1 MLLRSPCL
9 RTVGLSLL
17 ALKQSTGLGT
27 AAAAMST
34 ASANMFALTNNG
46 VPQTDSVP
54 DAKGMLSAYPRG
66 AYTTARTVN
75 VASVFEFEAHV
86 ERMAQ
91 SADLMLAEQQSSQ
104 AQACADLVDAKKLR
118 PLLAASFRGCI
129 REFLSKYPDYKG
141 ELKLTVLADWQE
153 ADSEQFA
160 LFCHGVPLPPV
171 PRPPVIC
178 EVRGEPRRNALA
190 KDSQWITERKALE
203 DLKRP
208 EHNEIILPTADGLL
222 LEVSSADSIVYLL
235 AARLHSDKQLHN
247 IIIACSTSIKN
258 CCMQVT

>member
-9 RTVGLSLL
+9 RTVAGLSLL
-17 ALKQSTGLGT
+17 ALKRSSGLST
-27 AAAAMST
+27 AAAISSAT
-34 ASANMFALTNNG
+34 ANMFALTKNG
-46 VPQTDSVP
+46 VPQADAVP
-54 DAKGMLSAYPRG
+54 EAKAMLSAYPRG

-91 SADLMLAEQQSSQ
+91 SAELMLAEEQSAK
-104 AQACADLVDAKKLR
+104 AQACADLVDAKRLR

-141 ELKLTVLADWQE
+141 ELKLTVLADWQA
-153 ADSEQFA
+153 ADGEQLANGEQFA

-203 DLKRP
+203 DLKKP

-222 LEVSSADSIVYLL
+222 LEVS
-235 AARLHSDKQLHN
+235 
-247 IIIACSTSIKN
+247 IIDD
-258 CCMQVT
+258 VV